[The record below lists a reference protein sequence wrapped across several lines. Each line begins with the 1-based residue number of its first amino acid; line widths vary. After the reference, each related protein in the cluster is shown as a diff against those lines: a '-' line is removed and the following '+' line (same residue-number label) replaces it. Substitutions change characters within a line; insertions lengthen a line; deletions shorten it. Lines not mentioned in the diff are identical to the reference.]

1 MSAFAKLLQAA
12 QQAKAGKK
20 EYGDENYFY
29 YPAIDPSGNGSAV
42 IRFLP
47 GQTEDELPFVKEY
60 SHNFKNAKTGKWF
73 INSCPTSI
81 NQECPACAANSE
93 LYKTLSKDDARKHG
107 MNRRTTYYSRILVV
121 EDAKNPENVGKIYLF
136 KYGSKIFD
144 MILGAMQ
151 PEFDDEEACNV
162 FSMEDGANFKL
173 KIRKVEGQTSYDKSS
188 FDKPSVN
195 KTKIEYTDEINLA
208 QFSDP
213 KRFKSAEDLQKYL
226 DIVIGN
232 TNRVKKVEEEDDEE
246 FETPKASKPKVR
258 KEVESSD
265 DDEDAEL
272 MQLMRKMAESE
283 D

>member
-1 MSAFAKLLQAA
+1 
-12 QQAKAGKK
+12 
-20 EYGDENYFY
+20 
-29 YPAIDPSGNGSAV
+29 
-42 IRFLP
+42 
-47 GQTEDELPFVKEY
+47 
-60 SHNFKNAKTGKWF
+60 
-73 INSCPTSI
+73 
-81 NQECPACAANSE
+81 
-93 LYKTLSKDDARKHG
+93 
-107 MNRRTTYYSRILVV
+107 
-121 EDAKNPENVGKIYLF
+121 
-136 KYGSKIFD
+136 

-195 KTKIEYTDEINLA
+195 NTKIEYTDEINLA

-226 DIVIGN
+226 DVVIGN
-232 TNRVKKVEEEDDEE
+232 TNRVKKVEEDDDEE

-258 KEVESSD
+258 KEVEAES
-265 DDEDAEL
+265 DEDQEML
-272 MQLMRKMAESE
+272 EMMRKLASE

>member
-265 DDEDAEL
+265 DYEDAEL